1 VVEAHQWCVTD
12 EGEGAAA
19 NVHGSLGKQ
28 EVSLT
33 SHVETGGGHDKA
45 GVDAIA
51 ALLPGPVERIET
63 HAAIILLTPDRAYKL
78 KKPVAFSFL
87 DFTTLEA
94 RQAALEAEL
103 RLNRRTAPEIYE
115 RVLPVVASASGLAL
129 DEPGEP
135 VEWLLEMRRF
145 PEAGRLDHV
154 AERGEL
160 DAALVEALARTIA
173 AFHERLEPLVEAGG
187 AAAMREVA
195 DGNAEDL
202 RRSVPAVFAS
212 EPVEALVA
220 RTAAEL
226 DRQAGLLD
234 ARRAA
239 GLVRHCHGD
248 LHLANIVLLDGHPV
262 LFDCIEFNDAF
273 ARVDL
278 LYDLAF
284 LVMDLVDRGYRPAAQ
299 GLLQAW
305 NERCEDDAGMAL
317 LPLFLSIRAA
327 VRAKVEGFAGHGAPA
342 CGYLDLASRAL
353 EPVPPRLI
361 AIGGRSGT
369 GKSTVARLLA
379 PGMGAMPGAFVLR
392 SDVIRKRL
400 FGAEPEATL
409 PAEAYAEAVSTE
421 VFERLAAR
429 AEVLLEAGRTV
440 IADGVFGQGWQRQRI
455 AAAAAARGAPFAGFW
470 LEAAQ
475 AILEDRVAGRTGD
488 ASDADV
494 EVVRAQAAMDTSRI
508 DWRRI
513 DAAGGAAGVAAT
525 IRQALGQPLPAGDR

>member
-1 VVEAHQWCVTD
+1 M
-12 EGEGAAA
+12 
-19 NVHGSLGKQ
+19 
-28 EVSLT
+28 
-33 SHVETGGGHDKA
+33 
-45 GVDAIA
+45 
-51 ALLPGPVERIET
+51 PGPVEHIET
-63 HAAIILLTPDRAYKL
+63 HAAIILLTRDHAYKL

-87 DFTTLEA
+87 DFTTLDA
-94 RQAALEAEL
+94 RREALEAEL
-103 RLNRRTAPEIYE
+103 RLNRRTAPELYE
-115 RVLPVVASASGLAL
+115 RVLPVVRTADGLTL
-129 DEPGEP
+129 DGAGEP

-145 PEAGRLDHV
+145 PEACRLDHV

-160 DAALVEALARTIA
+160 DVALVEALARSVA
-173 AFHERLEPLVEAGG
+173 EFHEHLEPLVEAGG
-187 AAAMREVA
+187 AVAMREVA

-202 RRSVPAVFAS
+202 QRSVPEVFTP

-226 DRQAGLLD
+226 DRRADLLD

-248 LHLANIVLLDGHPV
+248 LHLANIVLLDDRPV

-273 ARVDL
+273 AQVDL

-284 LVMDLVDRGYRPAAQ
+284 LVMDLLDRGFRPAAQ
-299 GLLQAW
+299 GVLQAW
-305 NERCEDDAGMAL
+305 NERREDDTGMAL

-327 VRAKVEGFAGHGAPA
+327 VRAKVEGFAGNAGPA
-342 CGYLDLASRAL
+342 RAYLDLASRAL
-353 EPVPPRLI
+353 EPAPPRLI

-369 GKSTVARLLA
+369 GKSTVARLVA
-379 PGMGAMPGAFVLR
+379 PGIGAMPGALVLR

-400 FGAEPEATL
+400 FGAEPEAAL
-409 PAEAYAEAVSTE
+409 PAEAYTEGVSNE

-429 AEVLLEAGRTV
+429 AEVLLAAGRTV
-440 IADGVFGQGWQRQRI
+440 IADGVFGQAWQRQRI
-455 AAAAAARGAPFAGFW
+455 GAAAAMQGAPFAGFW
-470 LEAAQ
+470 LEADQ

-494 EVVRAQAAMDTSRI
+494 EVVRAQAAMDTSTV

-525 IRQALGQPLPAGDR
+525 IREALCGS